1 MSMELKK
8 PAMAGTTESSDVM
21 VMLRPNPAGGI
32 VIDLKSDVMVSF
44 GDAIEAT
51 VRDVMK
57 EFDVNDAQV
66 SIVDKGALDFVIRAR
81 MQCAICR
88 AAEIQYYWGKED
100 GYVKLAHAYLHV
112 RGRHQPGEDDPGRVL

>member
-51 VRDVMK
+51 VRDMLK
-57 EFDVNDAQV
+57 EFDVADAQV

-88 AAEIQYYWGKED
+88 AAEIQYDWGKED
-100 GYVKLAHAYLHV
+100 GHGK
-112 RGRHQPGEDDPGRVL
+112 

>member
-1 MSMELKK
+1 MELKK

-32 VIDLKSDVMVSF
+32 VIDLKSDVIVSF
-44 GDAIEAT
+44 GDAIAAT
-51 VRDVMK
+51 VRDVLK

-66 SIVDKGALDFVIRAR
+66 SVVDKGALDFVIRAR

-88 AAEIQYYWGKED
+88 AAEIQYDWGKED
-100 GYVKLAHAYLHV
+100 GYGK
-112 RGRHQPGEDDPGRVL
+112 

>member
-1 MSMELKK
+1 MELKK

-51 VRDVMK
+51 VRDVLK

-88 AAEIQYYWGKED
+88 AAEIQYDWGKED
-100 GYVKLAHAYLHV
+100 SHGK
-112 RGRHQPGEDDPGRVL
+112 

>member
-1 MSMELKK
+1 MELKK

-21 VMLRPNPAGGI
+21 IMLRPNPAGGI

-51 VRDVMK
+51 VRDVLK
-57 EFDVNDAQV
+57 EFDVQDAQV

-88 AAEIQYYWGKED
+88 AAEIQYDWGKED
-100 GYVKLAHAYLHV
+100 GYGK
-112 RGRHQPGEDDPGRVL
+112 

>member
-32 VIDLKSDVMVSF
+32 VIDLKSDVIVSF

-88 AAEIQYYWGKED
+88 AAEIQYDWGKED
-100 GYVKLAHAYLHV
+100 GYGK
-112 RGRHQPGEDDPGRVL
+112 

>member
-21 VMLRPNPAGGI
+21 VMLWPNPAGGI

-51 VRDVMK
+51 VRDVLK

-88 AAEIQYYWGKED
+88 AAEIQYDWGKED
-100 GYVKLAHAYLHV
+100 GYGK
-112 RGRHQPGEDDPGRVL
+112 

>member
-51 VRDVMK
+51 VRDVLK

-66 SIVDKGALDFVIRAR
+66 NIVDKGALDFVIRAR

-88 AAEIQYYWGKED
+88 AAEIQYDWGKED
-100 GYVKLAHAYLHV
+100 GYGK
-112 RGRHQPGEDDPGRVL
+112 

>member
-51 VRDVMK
+51 VRDVLK

-88 AAEIQYYWGKED
+88 AAEIQYDWGKED
-100 GYVKLAHAYLHV
+100 GHGK
-112 RGRHQPGEDDPGRVL
+112 